1 MKRLPYLALLVTCA
15 LAVSPAS
22 AQFMP
27 QDNRSFVASPQAL
40 GMGDAVVAL
49 PMQQSSFFYNPAHV
63 AHARFHLTIA
73 GARVAV
79 SDNLADQIAFFKDDL
94 QPALDAGLETLEGE
108 ALENLYERTLAIG
121 RVPTI
126 LQADVLA
133 PSFAMHMGPIGFG
146 IGAFG
151 SSNVRY
157 RLPDGGGGLPL
168 IDMAAVA
175 DAMVVGSVGMD
186 LSSFGA
192 RGLSAGLN
200 GKYTRRYV
208 SFKSRPLDAFDENEA
223 FALISGSRMG
233 VDLGLLYQRPAPGLL
248 PGTVNIGLT
257 MYDILGSDF
266 SYAYDRTLQGIASAD
281 EVADDVVRA
290 EEDFSVAP
298 SFRLGVAYA
307 FPKLPGGLLDES
319 GVALDYVGYS
329 EAAVDQAF
337 LAHIRL
343 GVQARVKIL
352 SVRAGLN
359 QGYPTV
365 GGGLSLGVID
375 LDYAYYG
382 MEGGRYPGQL
392 ASWHHSGQIRIGL

>member
-1 MKRLPYLALLVTCA
+1 MLRRPLLALFLLLA
-15 LAVSPAS
+15 LTAPAR
-22 AQFMP
+22 AQFVP
-27 QDNRSFVASPQAL
+27 QHNRSFVASPQAL

-63 AHARFHLTIA
+63 AHARFHLTLV
-73 GARVAV
+73 GARIAV
-79 SDNLADQIAFFKDDL
+79 SDNLFDQVAFFQDEL
-94 QPALDAGLETLEGE
+94 RPALDTGIENLPADELETLYRE
-108 ALENLYERTLAIG
+108 TLAIG
-121 RVPTI
+121 RQSTF
-126 LQADVLA
+126 LQTDLLA
-133 PSFAMHMGPIGFG
+133 PSFAMHLGPIGFG
-146 IGAFG
+146 LGAFG
-151 SSNVRY
+151 SSHIRY
-157 RLPDGGGGLPL
+157 SLPDAGGGLPL
-168 IDMAAVA
+168 INLEGIA

-192 RGLSAGLN
+192 KGFSAGLN

-208 SFKSRPLDAFDENEA
+208 TFKSRPLDVFSESEA
-223 FALISGSRMG
+223 FALLSGSRVG
-233 VDLGLLYQRPAPGLL
+233 VDLGVLYQRPAPGPL

-257 MYDILGSDF
+257 MFDILGSDF
-266 SYAYDRTLQGIASAD
+266 AYAYDRTLQGVANAV
-281 EVADDVVRA
+281 EVANDVARA
-290 EEDFSVAP
+290 EEDFAIAP

-307 FPKLPGGLLDES
+307 LPKLPGGLLDEA

-375 LDYAYYG
+375 FDYAYYG
-382 MEGGRYPGQL
+382 AEGGRYPGQL